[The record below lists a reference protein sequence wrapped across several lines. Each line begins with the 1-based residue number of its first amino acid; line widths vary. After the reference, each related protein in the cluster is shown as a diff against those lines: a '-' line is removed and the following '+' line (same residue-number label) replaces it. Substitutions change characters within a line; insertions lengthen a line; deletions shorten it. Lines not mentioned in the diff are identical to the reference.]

1 MQQSDSESEDMAVV
15 VGRGGAKR
23 KAEEVEGDGE
33 STIAD
38 EESTVGGDATGD
50 EFVVDDERK
59 ALTKPL
65 KECSRATILL
75 ITVHE
80 GYYKRGQEPKIGNFI
95 KNLKAAAWQEEVGKK
110 GETPHIHVAA
120 KFDTKK
126 GLRIGT
132 VQKAIKSI
140 FPFSDVEKMDVRVP
154 RPSVDFQA
162 VGNYC
167 TKPDNRPI
175 GGRQELFNFERR
187 VMTKRQIDS
196 DEVRRAIQ
204 DQESY
209 RDLAKGE
216 TRGLYQYRTETVVQ
230 CHAERRLKRS
240 ILSRGDKLYAW
251 ETALLDLMQRAPQ
264 SYAEG
269 FVHWFCPRPQ
279 SVERAPS
286 LTRFPRI
293 IRKALGYRKQSRQ
306 TLYYE
311 SSHDQQA
318 LDNQLDARV
327 RSIFV
332 LNCDEKPISHNRLHF
347 LRTKEYAHSSR
358 GDRYDTQ
365 ELGPRHV
372 VVFSMEPPPD
382 MQKATRCSLMTKVW
396 YIDTDAETWTQ
407 REALLKHGIE
417 LEQGKTFLDFD
428 TLGVSGVL
436 YDDLEE

>member
-1 MQQSDSESEDMAVV
+1 MQQGDSESEEDMAVV
-15 VGRGGAKR
+15 VGRGGVKR
-23 KAEEVEGDGE
+23 KAEEAEEDAE
-33 STIAD
+33 STVAD
-38 EESTVGGDATGD
+38 EESTIGGDATG
-50 EFVVDDERK
+50 ELAIDDERE

-65 KECSRATILL
+65 KECSRANILL
-75 ITVHE
+75 ITAHE
-80 GYYKRGQEPKIGNFI
+80 GYYRRGEEPIIGSSI
-95 KNLKAAAWQEEVGKK
+95 QNLEAAAWQEEVGKT

-132 VQKAIKSI
+132 VQKAIKAI

-154 RPSVDFQA
+154 KPSVDFQA
-162 VGNYC
+162 IGNYC

-175 GGRQELFNFERR
+175 GGKQEMFNFERK
-187 VMTKRQIDS
+187 VMAKRRIDS
-196 DEVRRAIQ
+196 EETRRVIQ

-209 RDLAKGE
+209 RDLSKGE
-216 TRGLYQYRTETVVQ
+216 TRGLYQYNADTVVQ
-230 CHAERRLKRS
+230 CHAERMLKRS
-240 ILSRGDKLYAW
+240 ILSRGDNLYAW
-251 ETALLDLMQRAPQ
+251 ETALLELMQRAPQ

-279 SVERAPS
+279 SVERPPS

-332 LNCDEKPISHNRLHF
+332 LNCAEKPISHNRLHF

-372 VVFSMEPPPD
+372 IVFSMEPPPD
-382 MQKATRCSLMTKVW
+382 MQKATKYSMMTKVW
-396 YIDTDAETWTQ
+396 YIDTNTEAWAQ
-407 REALLKHGIE
+407 RGALLKHGIE
-417 LEQGKTFLDFD
+417 LERGKTFLDFD